1 MDKRK
6 VNNYLQTLHR
16 KLKIEQHESHYKQR
30 VNSDARGGLAV
41 PAPLMNPSCYSS
53 YKPGDKSS
61 MRIGPGSAYDKWN
74 I

>member
-30 VNSDARGGLAV
+30 VNSGARGGLAV
-41 PAPLMNPSCYSS
+41 PAPLVNPFLHIRIPLRFLVSVVIANFMNFL
-53 YKPGDKSS
+53 
-61 MRIGPGSAYDKWN
+61 
-74 I
+74 